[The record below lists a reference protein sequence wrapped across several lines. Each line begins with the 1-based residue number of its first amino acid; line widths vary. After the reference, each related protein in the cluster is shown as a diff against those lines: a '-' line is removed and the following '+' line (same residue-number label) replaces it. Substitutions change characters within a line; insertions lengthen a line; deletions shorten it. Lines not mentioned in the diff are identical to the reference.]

1 MRQITVREALRDA
14 MAEEM
19 RLDPNVILLGED
31 VGEYQGAYKVTQGLL
46 QEFGK
51 NRVIDAPISEYGFTG
66 FGVGTALSGLKP
78 IVEFMSFNFS
88 MQAIDHIVNSA
99 AKTYYMS
106 GGKVRCPILFR
117 GPNGAGEN
125 LGAQHSQ
132 NYTAWYS
139 HIPGLKVIAP
149 YTAKDSKGLLK
160 SAIRDPNPI
169 IFLEHEMLYS
179 HQFDLPEDNELIEI
193 GKADI
198 TYTGKDV
205 TIVSFSL
212 QMHLVY
218 QARDILKKQNIEVE
232 VIDIRTITPLDKE
245 TIIKSVKKTNRLVVV
260 EECWFF
266 AGIGATIASIIMEE
280 AFDYLD
286 APVKVVS
293 AKAVPLPYAKN
304 LEKLALPSLND
315 IIDVVRHVCYSK

>member
-117 GPNGAGEN
+117 GPNGAGES